1 MKLIPLAGF
10 DPDTL
15 RPLSKR
21 EVYARAA
28 RRAKIEAEVRRV
40 AKASERSLPADERR
54 QVINLSELGRASLE
68 CVVACACAAPVA
80 VAIVLLR
87 FTA

>member
-1 MKLIPLAGF
+1 MKQTLAGF

-28 RRAKIEAEVRRV
+28 RRAKIEADMRAV
-40 AKASERSLPADERR
+40 AKASERNLPPDERR
-54 QVINLSELGRASLE
+54 QVIDLAELRRASTE
-68 CVVACACAAPVA
+68 CVVACLCAAPLA
-80 VAIVLLR
+80 CGWVLHL
-87 FTA
+87 ALS

>member
-1 MKLIPLAGF
+1 VRLITLAAIC
-10 DPDTL
+10 PDTL

-28 RRAKIEAEVRRV
+28 RRAKIEADMARV
-40 AKASERSLPADERR
+40 AKASERDLPADERR
-54 QVINLSELGRASLE
+54 QVIDLRELGRASLE

-80 VAIVLLR
+80 VTYILVQIL
-87 FTA
+87 